1 MGESIVEGTLTKWL
15 KKAGD
20 RVQRDEPL
28 FEISTDKVDSEIPAP
43 AAGAGI
49 SASTL
54 SVEIS
59 KIGSSR
65 FTGSPTFLI
74 QRESVPS
81 AMDSPIWGMITSMV
95 AMLRLLRIAN
105 S

>member
-1 MGESIVEGTLTKWL
+1 
-15 KKAGD
+15 
-20 RVQRDEPL
+20 
-28 FEISTDKVDSEIPAP
+28 
-43 AAGAGI
+43 
-49 SASTL
+49 L

-65 FTGSPTFLI
+65 FTGSPTYLI

-95 AMLRLLRIAN
+95 AIPLLLVGGAAPPRGSAQYAATHLAARTM
-105 S
+105 SVVCGSTKSSSCGA